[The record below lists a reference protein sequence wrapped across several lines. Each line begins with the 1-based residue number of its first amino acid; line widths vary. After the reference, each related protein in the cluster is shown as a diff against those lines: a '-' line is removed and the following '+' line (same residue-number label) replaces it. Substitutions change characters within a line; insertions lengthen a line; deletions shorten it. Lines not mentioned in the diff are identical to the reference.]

1 MKVEALIP
9 LIIWLLALAV
19 AAWVRVWTLRRCE
32 ERAKKARRARIKR
45 QWTQEERDTYEWL
58 KNLNNRAKK

>member
-1 MKVEALIP
+1 MKVQALIP

-32 ERAKKARRARIKR
+32 ERAKKARRTMLKR
-45 QWTQEERDTYEWL
+45 QWTQEERDQYEWL
-58 KNLNNRAKK
+58 KSLAKKEKK